1 MRQECGAV
9 RGVARQRV
17 LYLHFVSDLETV
29 CAAERLT
36 RPEPHEVSDYA
47 TESGIEMPSTVERW
61 QEALRALQEQFEKDA
76 AEARERFQYRLSNGR
91 VVFEEEARRR
101 GRALRVR
108 WSVFLRRARPWEIV
122 TAPAIYG
129 LIVPFAVMDLFVT
142 LYQWVCFPVYGLPRV
157 RRRDFIAVDRHKL
170 TYLNFMQKF
179 NCIYC
184 GYCNGLLAY
193 VREIAGRTE
202 YYWCP
207 VKHAR
212 HLPDR
217 HQHYPEF
224 LDYGDGESWDEKFIA
239 IKERARAYEGCDG
252 CGP

>member
-101 GRALRVR
+101 DA
-108 WSVFLRRARPWEIV
+108 AAAAEE
-122 TAPAIYG
+122 
-129 LIVPFAVMDLFVT
+129 
-142 LYQWVCFPVYGLPRV
+142 Q
-157 RRRDFIAVDRHKL
+157 
-170 TYLNFMQKF
+170 
-179 NCIYC
+179 
-184 GYCNGLLAY
+184 
-193 VREIAGRTE
+193 
-202 YYWCP
+202 
-207 VKHAR
+207 
-212 HLPDR
+212 
-217 HQHYPEF
+217 
-224 LDYGDGESWDEKFIA
+224 GDE
-239 IKERARAYEGCDG
+239 
-252 CGP
+252 